1 MKRTI
6 GIIGGEGKMGK
17 WLNTFFSAI
26 GCAVLSAD
34 RQTIL
39 TSDDLARRCDVLVL
53 SVPIDA
59 AVQIARSIGPLLC
72 SSQLLT
78 DVCSLKREIVAA
90 MHDSTPAEVVGMHPL
105 FGPGLSSIQ
114 GQNVVLCP
122 VKSSGGFL
130 WLREV
135 FETQGA
141 MVTVTD
147 PETHDR
153 MMGIVQGLSHWITI
167 TIAETIQ
174 KTAVSPNQLERF
186 ATPVFRLQLGLIGRL
201 LHQDPALYEMLI
213 ARNPYAKKMVEAFQK
228 TGADVLTN
236 FIDFEEGCRRLG
248 RLKMFFGEVLDPLTQ
263 RTDQF
268 LDRSPVDEKSHQKR
282 SRSLGEADRT

>member
-1 MKRTI
+1 MKRII
-6 GIIGGEGKMGK
+6 GIIGGEGKMGR
-17 WLNTFFSAI
+17 WLNAFFSGI
-26 GCAVLSAD
+26 GCSVLSAD
-34 RQTIL
+34 RKTAL
-39 TSDDLARRCDVLVL
+39 TPDDLARRCDVLVL

-59 AVQIARSIGPLLC
+59 AVQMARSIGPLLC

-78 DVCSLKREIVAA
+78 DVCSLKHEIVAA
-90 MHDSTPAEVVGMHPL
+90 MRKSTLAEVVGMHPL
-105 FGPGLSSIQ
+105 FGPGLESVK

-122 VKSSGGFL
+122 VKSSDGFL
-130 WLREV
+130 WLKNV

-167 TIAETIQ
+167 TIAETVQ
-174 KTAVSPNQLERF
+174 KSVGSPNQLERF

-213 ARNPYAKKMVEAFQK
+213 ARNPYVKEMVEAFQR
-228 TGADVLTN
+228 TGADVLKD
-236 FIDFEEGCRRLG
+236 FIDFEEGCQRLG
-248 RLKMFFGEVLDPLTQ
+248 RLKKFFGELLDPVTQ

-268 LDRSPVDEKSHQKR
+268 LDRSPVDDKGHEQR
-282 SRSLGEADRT
+282 SRSLEEAIRT

>member
-1 MKRTI
+1 MKRI
-6 GIIGGEGKMGK
+6 VGIIGGEGKMGR
-17 WLNTFFSAI
+17 WLNAFFSAI

-34 RQTIL
+34 RRTVL

-59 AVQIARSIGPLLC
+59 AVQITRSIGPLLC

-78 DVCSLKREIVAA
+78 DVCSLKSEIVAA
-90 MHDSTPAEVVGMHPL
+90 MRHSTPAEVVGMHPL
-105 FGPGLSSIQ
+105 FGPGLASVR

-122 VKSSGGFL
+122 VKSSDGFL

-174 KTAVSPNQLERF
+174 KTAVSPSQLERF
-186 ATPVFRLQLGLIGRL
+186 ATPVFRLQMGLIGRL

-213 ARNPYAKKMVEAFQK
+213 ARNPYAKEMVEAFQE
-228 TGADVLTN
+228 TGTDVLKD
-236 FIDFEEGCRRLG
+236 FIECKEGSRRLD
-248 RLKMFFGEVLDPLTQ
+248 RLKMFFGEVLDPITQ
-263 RTDQF
+263 RTDRF
-268 LDRSPVDEKSHQKR
+268 LDGSPVDEKSHEK
-282 SRSLGEADRT
+282 RSLGEADRT